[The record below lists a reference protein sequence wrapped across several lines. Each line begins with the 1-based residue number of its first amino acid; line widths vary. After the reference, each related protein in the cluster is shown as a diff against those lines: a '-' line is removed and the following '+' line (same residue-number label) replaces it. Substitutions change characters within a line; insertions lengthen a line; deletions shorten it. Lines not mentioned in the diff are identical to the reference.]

1 MSFINAEIVKIIIMR
16 IERETHNTTS
26 NRRANRADAY
36 GSRYEEQNRS
46 RNAGKKTTRNRK
58 HSARKSRAGKID
70 GRRTVLIF
78 LTVFLVLVI
87 AVFAG
92 THLLRQSD
100 QENASDSQGILS
112 FLSSPKTTDT
122 APDVTVDLD
131 SLYSPYAV
139 LIDKNTGTVMGA
151 KRSDEKIYPASMTK
165 VLSVWVAIENISDLD
180 ASVTMSSDYYDA
192 LYAQNASQAGFE
204 PGETTV
210 IRELLYGA
218 LLPSGAECCMQLA
231 IEAAGSEEGLAELMN
246 QKVEELG
253 LTQSHFANCTGLHD
267 DDQYTTVYEM
277 ALILQAALEND
288 TFRTVF
294 TTHYH
299 VMSATDIHP
308 DGFTVWSTFFKNVAD
323 EIVTGGEILGAKT
336 GYTEEAGLCLATMAQ
351 VGEREYILVTAGW
364 SSEDVGAYHILDAFS
379 GYNLLGEALG
389 LADESE
395 DAES

>member
-1 MSFINAEIVKIIIMR
+1 MENNPKNHTESQSR
-16 IERETHNTTS
+16 RE
-26 NRRANRADAY
+26 NRADAY
-36 GSRYEEQNRS
+36 GSRYEDKNRRES
-46 RNAGKKTTRNRK
+46 TGRTVGKNGSAFLQKQAGSTRRQRRKHRNRK
-58 HSARKSRAGKID
+58 DAGRKA
-70 GRRTVLIF
+70 VL
-78 LTVFLVLVI
+78 LCLAVFLILVI

-92 THLLRQSD
+92 MHFLGRSG
-100 QENASDSQGILS
+100 QENVSGSQGILRLFS
-112 FLSSPKTTDT
+112 NSKITDA
-122 APDVTVDLD
+122 APDVTIDLD

-139 LIDKNTGTVMGA
+139 LIDKNTGTVLGS

-165 VLSVWVAIENISDLD
+165 ILSVWTAIENISDLD
-180 ASVTMSSDYYDA
+180 ASVTMSADYYDA

-210 IRELLYGA
+210 IRDLLYGA

-231 IEAAGSEEGLAELMN
+231 IEAAGSEEGLVELMN

-267 DDQYTTVYEM
+267 DEQYTTTYEM
-277 ALILQAALEND
+277 ALILQTALENE

-299 VMSATDIHP
+299 VMSATDVHP
-308 DGFTVWSTFFKNVAD
+308 DGFTVWSTFFKNVTD

-364 SSEDVGAYHILDAFS
+364 SSEDVGSYHILDAFT

-389 LADESE
+389 LGDEST

>member
-1 MSFINAEIVKIIIMR
+1 MENNIKNHTESQSR
-16 IERETHNTTS
+16 RE
-26 NRRANRADAY
+26 NRADTY
-36 GSRYEEQNRS
+36 GSRYEDKNRRQS
-46 RNAGKKTTRNRK
+46 TGRYAGKSASAFSKKRGSSIRRQKRKRRKGRNAGRK
-58 HSARKSRAGKID
+58 A
-70 GRRTVLIF
+70 VL
-78 LTVFLVLVI
+78 LCLAVFFILVI

-92 THLLRQSD
+92 MHFLGRSG
-100 QENASDSQGILS
+100 QENVSGSQGILS
-112 FLSSPKTTDT
+112 FLSSSEITDT
-122 APDVTVDLD
+122 VPDVTVDLD

-139 LIDKNTGTVMGA
+139 LIDKNTGTVLGS
-151 KRSDEKIYPASMTK
+151 KRSEEKIYPASMTK
-165 VLSVWVAIENISDLD
+165 ILSVWVAIENISDLD
-180 ASVTMSSDYYDA
+180 ASVTMSADYYDA

-210 IRELLYGA
+210 ILELLYGA

-231 IEAAGSEEGLAELMN
+231 IEAAGSEEGLVELMN

-267 DDQYTTVYEM
+267 DEQYTTVYEM
-277 ALILQAALEND
+277 ALILQAALENE
-288 TFRTVF
+288 TFRTVY

-299 VMSATDIHP
+299 VISATDVHP

-364 SSEDVGAYHILDAFS
+364 SSEDVGSYHILDAFA

-389 LADESE
+389 LGEESTGV
-395 DAES
+395 ES

>member
-1 MSFINAEIVKIIIMR
+1 MENNLKNHTESQSR
-16 IERETHNTTS
+16 RE
-26 NRRANRADAY
+26 NRADTY
-36 GSRYEEQNRS
+36 GSRYEDKNKRQITGRYAGKTSKKRGSTS
-46 RNAGKKTTRNRK
+46 RRQGRKRRNGKNAGRK
-58 HSARKSRAGKID
+58 A
-70 GRRTVLIF
+70 VL
-78 LTVFLVLVI
+78 LCLAVFLILVI

-92 THLLRQSD
+92 MYFLGRSG
-100 QENASDSQGILS
+100 QENVSGSQGILR
-112 FLSSPKTTDT
+112 FLSSSKVTDT

-139 LIDKNTGTVMGA
+139 LIDKNTGTVLGS

-165 VLSVWVAIENISDLD
+165 ILSVWVAIENISNLD
-180 ASVTMSSDYYDA
+180 ASVTMSTDYYDA

-231 IEAAGSEEGLAELMN
+231 IEAAGSEEGLVELMN
-246 QKVEELG
+246 QKVEKLG

-267 DDQYTTVYEM
+267 DEQYTTVYEM
-277 ALILQAALEND
+277 TLILQAALENE

-299 VMSATDIHP
+299 VMSATDVHP

-364 SSEDVGAYHILDAFS
+364 SSEDVGSYHILDAFT

-389 LADESE
+389 LGDEST